1 MAPSEYIKE
10 YDLYGSLPKCQYTG
24 LGYID
29 RCSCFIHSKQNN
41 TNYFQTSQKVN
52 TLKRSNSHEI
62 LQIYPPVTE
71 EEVKSAYRKLC
82 LVHHPD
88 KGGKN
93 DDFIKLNNAYQELLC
108 Y

>member
-1 MAPSEYIKE
+1 MGEDDIYNTNN
-10 YDLYGSLPKCQYTG
+10 KCQYTG
-24 LGYID
+24 LPIYGD
-29 RCSCFIHSKQNN
+29 RCSCFIHSKQYN
-41 TNYFQTSQKVN
+41 TNYFQTSKKVRACG

>member
-1 MAPSEYIKE
+1 MAKDDIYNTNN
-10 YDLYGSLPKCQYTG
+10 KCQYTG
-24 LGYID
+24 LPIFMGK
-29 RCSCFIHSKQNN
+29 CSCFIHSKQNNN

>member
-1 MAPSEYIKE
+1 MGEDNIYNTNN
-10 YDLYGSLPKCQYTG
+10 KCQYTG
-24 LGYID
+24 LPIYGD
-29 RCSCFIHSKQNN
+29 RCSCFIHSKQYN
-41 TNYFQTSQKVN
+41 TNYFQTSKKVN

>member
-1 MAPSEYIKE
+1 MAKDDIYNTNN
-10 YDLYGSLPKCQYTG
+10 KCQYTG
-24 LGYID
+24 LPIYGD
-29 RCSCFIHSKQNN
+29 KCSCFIHSKQNN
-41 TNYFQTSQKVN
+41 RNYFQTSQKVN

-93 DDFIKLNNAYQELLC
+93 EDFIKLHNAYQELLC